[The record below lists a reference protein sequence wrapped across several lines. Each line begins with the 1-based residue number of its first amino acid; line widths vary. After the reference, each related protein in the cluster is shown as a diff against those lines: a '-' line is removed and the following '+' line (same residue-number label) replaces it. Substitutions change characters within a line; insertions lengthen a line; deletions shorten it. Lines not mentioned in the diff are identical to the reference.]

1 MKLII
6 NIRSHQM
13 AVFDL
18 RTLYSGGLT
27 AAKKHIQEAN
37 DISKTVTDR
46 VLEALDAIQ
55 ENDQLVARD
64 KLNELSHY
72 EIQLA
77 DLSTRARGN
86 ADLIIQ
92 QKLDSTLDATRKAIQ
107 RIERILTSLMN
118 EANNAR

>member
-1 MKLII
+1 
-6 NIRSHQM
+6 M